1 MKLKT
6 KVLVIGGGPAGS
18 SAARFLAEG
27 SSDVILLE
35 KNLNFIKP
43 CGGGIPSSAFEEFD
57 IPFSL
62 ARKEIS
68 EIRVVSPSGERLDIE
83 LEDGKLLLVERG
95 FFDQALRNTAKQKG
109 ARVIEGEFVGL
120 AEGSTYMTEA
130 RSGDE
135 TISISSEYVVAAD
148 GVNSK
153 VRTSL
158 GIKPS
163 GALFTVLESIKG
175 VKTDTCEFW
184 FGSSHAPRSYSWI
197 FPAQDGISA
206 GTGTFEQGTI
216 RTMLERFKAKRGIQS
231 EGKKRVYRI
240 PLWEGSLYAKDRIL
254 FAGDSAGQVMPLS
267 YEGIYYA
274 MKSGEFAARAI
285 LEGKPENYRKMWKE
299 RFQRRFVLMEK
310 LRDYFLRDDASAEKL
325 IALHRK
331 PEIRQASMKLWLKK
345 TRSSINLRDYI
356 RLFGKILN

>member
-1 MKLKT
+1 
-6 KVLVIGGGPAGS
+6 
-18 SAARFLAEG
+18 
-27 SSDVILLE
+27 
-35 KNLNFIKP
+35 
-43 CGGGIPSSAFEEFD
+43 
-57 IPFSL
+57 
-62 ARKEIS
+62 
-68 EIRVVSPSGERLDIE
+68 
-83 LEDGKLLLVERG
+83 
-95 FFDQALRNTAKQKG
+95 
-109 ARVIEGEFVGL
+109 
-120 AEGSTYMTEA
+120 
-130 RSGDE
+130 
-135 TISISSEYVVAAD
+135 
-148 GVNSK
+148 
-153 VRTSL
+153 
-158 GIKPS
+158 
-163 GALFTVLESIKG
+163 
-175 VKTDTCEFW
+175 
-184 FGSSHAPRSYSWI
+184 
-197 FPAQDGISA
+197 
-206 GTGTFEQGTI
+206 
-216 RTMLERFKAKRGIQS
+216 MLERFKAKRGIQS